1 MKAFL
6 SLLTLVGF
14 SVLASG
20 CTNAEP
26 QPVPNTIIN
35 QEEIQEPVPTL
46 SSSTDVD
53 DISADLEMLEIVEE
67 DFSDL

>member
-1 MKAFL
+1 MKVFL

-20 CTNAEP
+20 CTNSEP
-26 QPVPNTIIN
+26 QPIPSTIMN